1 MLTKEPE
8 LETKVKHLEIKLK
21 KEVDELKEEICIL
34 KTQTE
39 ELVSTR
45 IDPVEEASNII
56 VKELKGRNVTIIKT
70 KTENDTPK
78 TVTTSKLTDE
88 ENTVTMNSETP
99 KPKPK
104 RIKIIRK
111 VIEERLISSYVFD
124 AEIMLK
130 DFESSELDEIAQTC
144 KRCEFDTYSEGMLR
158 RHKVLIHDSG
168 K

>member
-1 MLTKEPE
+1 MENN
-8 LETKVKHLEIKLK
+8 LK
-21 KEVDELKEEICIL
+21 KEVDQLKQEIFIL
-34 KTQTE
+34 KTLTE

-78 TVTTSKLTDE
+78 TVTTSKLTDD

-104 RIKIIRK
+104 RIKITKK

-130 DFESSELDEIAQTC
+130 DFESSELDEMAQKC
-144 KRCEFDTYSEGMLR
+144 KRC
-158 RHKVLIHDSG
+158 
-168 K
+168 